1 VLTEQMKVAL
11 AHQDAL
17 PDTAFA
23 EALDAALSQNHPR
36 AQPMTVARV
45 DLMNLEKSL
54 AFYKDRFADASDF
67 TFVFV
72 GSFDLATMKPLVERY
87 LGSLPALHRNETPRD
102 VGMHPPTGVVEKQ
115 VRKGIEP
122 KSQVSIVFT
131 GPFQNDEAHR
141 VLIRAMTA
149 TLSGN
154 LHSTLREELGG
165 TYGVGVEPRFA
176 KRPTEEYRVTISFGC
191 DPARAQ
197 SLARTAFQLIEQFKR
212 AGPGDGQ
219 FADERRA
226 LVRDFET
233 NSQRNDY
240 LLNRILFKYEYLEDV
255 KDVFDMRPYYDQVT
269 VASIRDAARMYLN
282 TNRYVKVTLLPEAK

>member
-1 VLTEQMKVAL
+1 
-11 AHQDAL
+11 
-17 PDTAFA
+17 
-23 EALDAALSQNHPR
+23 
-36 AQPMTVARV
+36 
-45 DLMNLEKSL
+45 
-54 AFYKDRFADASDF
+54 
-67 TFVFV
+67 
-72 GSFDLATMKPLVERY
+72 
-87 LGSLPALHRNETPRD
+87 
-102 VGMHPPTGVVEKQ
+102 MHPPTGVVEKQ

-191 DPARAQ
+191 DPARAE
-197 SLARTAFQLIEQFKR
+197 SLAKTAFQLIEQFKR

-240 LLNRILFKYEYLEDV
+240 LVDRILFKYQHHEDL
-255 KDVFDMRPYYDQVT
+255 KEVFDMRPLYNQLT
-269 VASIRDAARMYLN
+269 PAMLRDAARLYLN
-282 TNRYVKVTLLPEAK
+282 PDRYVEVTLLPEAR